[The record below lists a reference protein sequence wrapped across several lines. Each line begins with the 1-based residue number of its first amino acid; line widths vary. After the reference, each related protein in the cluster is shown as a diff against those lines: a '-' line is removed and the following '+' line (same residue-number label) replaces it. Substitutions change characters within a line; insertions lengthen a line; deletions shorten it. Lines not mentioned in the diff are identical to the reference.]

1 MSRYEVISPLSSS
14 GRRYEPGER
23 VELDPR
29 EAADLIR
36 AGVLLPPDEHDA
48 RRGAEAATQEAGDV
62 LPVTLDHLLAT
73 IDRLQATVT
82 ASTQMLAD
90 AIRELDERMT
100 ASHQRIAREVVAL
113 RDAGAQ
119 GGATETPPEGLD
131 PSPASDAGEGEPEAK
146 GVDPPLASEAG
157 GGEPPRHD
165 RIADAIA
172 TLEPGRA
179 DHWTRS
185 GKPEVAAL
193 RAATGLGDLSA
204 AERDAVWATVQASS

>member
-48 RRGAEAATQEAGDV
+48 RRGAEAALTQEAGDV
-62 LPVTLDHLLAT
+62 APITLD
-73 IDRLQATVT
+73 RLFATVT
-82 ASTQMLAD
+82 GSTALLAD
-90 AIRELDERMT
+90 AIRELGERMT
-100 ASHQRIAREVVAL
+100 ASHQRIEREIVAL
-113 RDAGAQ
+113 QDAGAQ

-131 PSPASDAGEGEPEAK
+131 PSPASEAGEGEPVAK
-146 GVDPPLASEAG
+146 GADPPLASEAG
-157 GGEPPRHD
+157 GGEPSRHD

-193 RAATGLGDLSA
+193 RAATGLSDLSA
-204 AERDAVWATVQASS
+204 AERDTVWATVQTS